1 MRYLAAAFC
10 AALCLIGFLNPAVAQ
25 DVTLISRDK
34 SIEVSGNLLGFD
46 GTFYRVDTVY
56 GELTI
61 DGTGVLC
68 EGPACPNLEAYIA
81 ELTFSGTP
89 AIGRVLLPALIEGYA
104 RSSGLGTRRVEVDE
118 RLTTYELLSENDSE
132 VVGIFTVRQT
142 SNDEAFA
149 DILSNEADVAM
160 ALRPASGEEIAFAL
174 EAGYGN
180 LTSAAQHDV
189 VAMEAL
195 VPTVDLNSAV
205 ASLSIEQVA
214 GLLNGNLKQWSA
226 LGEDS
231 SADIHVVLSGPAGD
245 VLQSV
250 SKVLSGYG
258 FDGPYSP
265 NVQVLESSVLS
276 VDFSFNS
283 DVAKERRIIPISDVC
298 GISYASGPQAIK
310 SMEYPL
316 ALPMY
321 LYRPM
326 RRMPKI
332 GQDFFDFLDGQTA
345 KRVVERAGFQAI
357 DASETAI
364 EIQGRR
370 LVNAI
375 SLASPEVLD
384 DLQSAVAELKG
395 RRLLSL
401 VFRFDGQDFDPTSS
415 TSMKRLARLAES
427 GGLDGQSLLFVGF
440 GDTDGLA
447 ERVAANFRAEFP
459 ADPTVLDVTAV
470 EFGNVIPLAC
480 PETER
485 GRFMNARVEVWV
497 Q

>member
-1 MRYLAAAFC
+1 MKYLAAAFV
-10 AALCLIGFLNPAVAQ
+10 AALCFTGFLNPAIAQ
-25 DVTLISRDK
+25 DVTLTSRDK

-68 EGPACPNLEAYIA
+68 EGPACPSLEAYIA

-104 RSSGLGTRRVEVDE
+104 RASGLGTQRIEVDDQ
-118 RLTTYELLSENDSE
+118 LTTYELLSESGSE
-132 VVGIFTVRQT
+132 VVGIFTIRQT
-142 SNDEAFA
+142 SNDEGFA

-160 ALRPASGEEIAFAL
+160 ALRPASSEEIAFAL

-180 LTSAAQHDV
+180 LTAATQHDV

-195 VPTVDLNSAV
+195 VPTVDLNSEV
-205 ASLSIEQVA
+205 SSLSIEQVA
-214 GLLNGNLKQWSA
+214 GLLNGDLKEWRT

-231 SADIHVVLSGPAGD
+231 SAYIHVVLSEPATD
-245 VLQSV
+245 VLQPV

-258 FDGPYSP
+258 YIGPFAP
-265 NVQVLESSVLS
+265 NVQVLESSALS
-276 VDFSFNS
+276 VDFTFSS
-283 DVAKERRIIPISDVC
+283 SIAKERRVIAISDVC
-298 GISYASGPQAIK
+298 GISYASGPQALK

-332 GQDFFDFLDGQTA
+332 GRDFFDFLDGQTA

-357 DASETAI
+357 DASETPI

-375 SLASPEVLD
+375 SLASPENLDVL
-384 DLQSAVAELKG
+384 QGAVAELKG

-401 VFRFDGQDFDPTSS
+401 VFRFSDQGYDATSS
-415 TSMKRLARLAES
+415 
-427 GGLDGQSLLFVGF
+427 
-440 GDTDGLA
+440 
-447 ERVAANFRAEFP
+447 
-459 ADPTVLDVTAV
+459 
-470 EFGNVIPLAC
+470 
-480 PETER
+480 
-485 GRFMNARVEVWV
+485 
-497 Q
+497 